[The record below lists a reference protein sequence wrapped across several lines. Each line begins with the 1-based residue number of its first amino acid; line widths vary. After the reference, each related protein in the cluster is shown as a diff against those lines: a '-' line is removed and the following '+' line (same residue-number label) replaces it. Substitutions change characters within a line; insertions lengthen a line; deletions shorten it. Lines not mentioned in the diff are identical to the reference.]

1 MINTQIYKIYN
12 FSNPELKEE
21 DMPNLDTFPRQ
32 DLQKKEIKRVEL
44 YSFILDK
51 DW

>member
-12 FSNPELKEE
+12 FSTPELKE

-32 DLQKKEIKRVEL
+32 VFQKKEIKRVEL